1 MSFLIANPL
10 QPLID
15 LANTVLNSLHDMGF
29 VYGTAIVLLTFITR
43 ALILPLSVK
52 QIRSMRALSALLLMP
67 RAAPPPS
74 PSILRG
80 APRTELPR
88 RPP

>member
-15 LANTVLNSLHDMGF
+15 LANTVLVFLHDLGF

-43 ALILPLSVK
+43 ALILPLS
-52 QIRSMRALSALLLMP
+52 ILALGVFSWY
-67 RAAPPPS
+67 RR
-74 PSILRG
+74 RG
-80 APRTELPR
+80 
-88 RPP
+88 